1 MVKVLQVASRWLAR
15 YTSHFIIGIAVL
27 TFFVP
32 GIFGW
37 VKGNIQTAILGF
49 IMLTMGLTL
58 STDDFKVLLNR
69 PLDIFIGA
77 CAQFILMPLIA
88 YTLVHVFHL
97 DRQLAIGILLVG
109 CCPGGVSSN
118 IMSYLCHGDVAFSV
132 GMTCASTLLAPLMT
146 PLLMQL
152 TAGEIVEIDTVGMF
166 VNILIVT
173 IIPVGIGAML
183 NYIYSRRKEFSTLQ
197 SVMPGFSVLGLAC
210 IVGGVISAVYDRLI
224 ANSWEVFLWIFFV
237 VLCHNSLGYLLGYTT
252 GRLCHFNTAKKRTIS
267 IEVGMQNAG
276 LATNLASNFFL
287 ATNPLSVVPCA
298 ISCVWHSISGTIL
311 AGLFRARDERK
322 MSQGNDDSR

>member
-1 MVKVLQVASRWLAR
+1 MIKALQTASRFLAR
-15 YTSHFIIGIAVL
+15 YTPHFIIGIAIL
-27 TFFVP
+27 TFFIPQLFV
-32 GIFGW
+32 W
-37 VKGNIQTAILGF
+37 VKGNMQTAILGF

-58 STDDFKVLLNR
+58 STDDFKVLLHR

-88 YTLVHVFHL
+88 YTLVHVFGL

-146 PLLMQL
+146 PLLMQV
-152 TAGEIVEIDTVGMF
+152 TAGEIVAIDTVGMF
-166 VNILIVT
+166 INILIVT
-173 IIPVGIGAML
+173 IIPVGIGALL
-183 NYIYSRRKEFSTLQ
+183 NYIYSRRKEFATLQ
-197 SVMPGFSVLGLAC
+197 SLMPGFSVIGLAC
-210 IVGGVISAVYDRLI
+210 IVGGVISAVHDQLV
-224 ANSWEVFLWIFFV
+224 ANRAEVFLWIFFIV
-237 VLCHNSLGYLLGYTT
+237 FCHNSIGYLLGYIT
-252 GRLCHFNTAKKRTIS
+252 GRLFRFNTAKKRTIS

-311 AGLFRARDERK
+311 ASIFRMRDERRHAHF
-322 MSQGNDDSR
+322 SDASL